1 LSSIP
6 GSLLKSFNNRAPT
19 TEADEAAKE
28 NEGHKAAAGLRN
40 YGRLLLLVLVLV
52 LVLVLFLGNEQIEE
66 ENEKED
72 ADADED

>member
-52 LVLVLFLGNEQIEE
+52 LFLGNEQIEE